1 MEKVAD
7 DLGPQLHSKKE
18 YEWNDRLIHCVECSI
33 VHNGDRDSNTVKSNI
48 FVEQRK
54 GFK

>member
-1 MEKVAD
+1 MAD

-18 YEWNDRLIHCVECSI
+18 CESKDRLIHFVECSN
-33 VHNGDRDSNTVKSNI
+33 VHNNDRDSNTAQSNF